1 MIVIENVVVQPV
13 IQIKNGIMINVKVIL
28 KSVVHAKKT
37 LVGNLA
43 HEFVR
48 KDKPWKS
55 KEKTNNENHYW

>member
-48 KDKPWKS
+48 KDKP
-55 KEKTNNENHYW
+55 

>member
-48 KDKPWKS
+48 KDEP
-55 KEKTNNENHYW
+55 